1 MESLLAWTETTG
13 LGERVAPWMLQV
25 GAVVFLTL
33 LAGLVVS
40 VLLGRVVRRLERTR
54 NLYDD
59 AVVGA
64 LVLPLRMLIYLQG
77 LSVAVQIAAAQGESA
92 LFDLIGPL
100 RSLGVVMLLGWFL
113 IRAIGR
119 VEAKILDPKIPAGE
133 DVDRTTLSAVT
144 KLLRATVFVT
154 VALIALQTFGISVSG
169 VLAFGGVGGIAIG
182 FAARDLLANFFGG
195 LMIYLDKP
203 FRVGEWVRSPDREI
217 EGTVERIGWRMSVI
231 RTFDKRPLYVPNS
244 IFNTIAIETPTR
256 MTHRRIHETIGV
268 RYLDVAQLPAILEEV
283 EAYLRGSEDIDA
295 TQTLMVNFNR
305 FGASSLDFFI
315 YTFTRTTVWTEYHKV
330 KQRVLLRISE
340 IIAAHGAEV
349 AFPTTTVHLFNEQPD
364 PAAAE
369 PAGEAAASDADPAPQ
384 PHDARAGAASGPA

>member
-40 VLLGRVVRRLERTR
+40 LLLGRVVRRLERTR
-54 NLYDD
+54 NIYDD

-92 LFDLIGPL
+92 LFSLIGPL

-119 VEAKILDPKIPAGE
+119 VEATILDPRIPAGE

-154 VALIALQTFGISVSG
+154 VTLIALQTFGISVSG

-268 RYLDVAQLPAILEEV
+268 RYLDVAQLPIILEEV

-330 KQRVLLRISE
+330 KQRVLLSISE

-369 PAGEAAASDADPAPQ
+369 PAGEVAPAVPS
-384 PHDARAGAASGPA
+384 ARSGAALGRD